1 MKLPIDVKAA
11 SPSAVQE
18 ALGATLKEQIKQ
30 AGKIT
35 DFVERSG
42 VSRSALYR
50 LFKGDPVG
58 VDVLIT
64 VLQCLGRID
73 ALHVLLAPPSVN
85 PMALIAMAKGASR
98 LSIVQQ
104 LYKPKRPSS
113 LQIEGLAK
121 PKGSKP
127 K

>member
-1 MKLPIDVKAA
+1 MNHSIDVRAA
-11 SPSAVQE
+11 APSAIQE
-18 ALGATLKEQIKQ
+18 ALGATLKAQIKQ
-30 AGKIT
+30 SGKIT

-64 VLQCLGRID
+64 VLQCLGRGD
-73 ALHVLLAPPSVN
+73 ALHALLAPPSVN
-85 PMALIAMAKGASR
+85 PMALIEMAKGASR

-104 LYKPKRPSS
+104 LYKPKRPAS

-121 PKGSKP
+121 PKGNKP
-127 K
+127 